1 MDKTKLV
8 KIGDEIMV
16 TLLSEIKQITQP
28 TIKYINENELTLEF
42 IAYNYF
48 WIIINYEKGR
58 ITPIIVLGKNII
70 LKDLRV
76 WKEETNLKQWVSDL
90 DSEIKLRIP
99 DKFLEVNE
107 WN

>member
-1 MDKTKLV
+1 MDKTKLA

-16 TLLSEIKQITQP
+16 TLLSGIKQITQP
-28 TIKYINENELTLEF
+28 TIKYINDNELTLEF
-42 IAYNYF
+42 IAYDYF

>member
-8 KIGDEIMV
+8 KIGDELMV
-16 TLLSEIKQITQP
+16 TLLSGIKQITQP

-42 IAYNYF
+42 IAYDYF

>member
-1 MDKTKLV
+1 MDKTKVV

-16 TLLSEIKQITQP
+16 TLLSGIKQITQP

-42 IAYNYF
+42 IAYDYF

>member
-16 TLLSEIKQITQP
+16 TLLSGIKQITQP

-42 IAYNYF
+42 IAYDYF

>member
-1 MDKTKLV
+1 
-8 KIGDEIMV
+8 MV
-16 TLLSEIKQITQP
+16 TLLSGIKHITQP

-70 LKDLRV
+70 LKDLCV
-76 WKEETNLKQWVSDL
+76 WKEETNLKQWVFDL
-90 DSEIKLRIP
+90 DSDIKLRIP